1 MISRTLVILLA
12 VTLSAIGLA
21 APAAA
26 QNGYSFSDAARSVT
40 AYSRATVRP
49 QMACR
54 DLLGMTD
61 PDMAIVSAEIIPAAD
76 GVPEH
81 CRVNGLLAPE
91 IRFQVNLPAFWN
103 RRFYMNGNGGFAGES
118 PEAPNRAA
126 LRATALR
133 HGFVSATTNTGHDA
147 AQEPL
152 ATFGERNY
160 QKVVDYAFRA
170 VHLTAV
176 TSKTIATRYYDRPVA
191 YSYWDGCS
199 TGGRQALMEA
209 QRFPADF
216 DGIVAGAPVLNFV
229 DTLILG
235 LWHARALEPAPVT
248 LETLKI
254 VADAVYAKCDGLDG
268 LVDGII
274 DDPRRCP
281 FDPVKDLPVCAA
293 DKTSAGC
300 VTTAQALALKKMYSG
315 VVSNGAPYFPGQPV
329 GAEKVGIQPFGS
341 PPVGSGWD
349 RWLVASGGAKPLQL
363 AFPESFMKYIAFGKA
378 DPNWDWKTF
387 DFDKDP
393 ARLVEARKM
402 LNATDPD
409 LSVFRSRG
417 GKLLM
422 YFGWADTA
430 LTPYMAVDYYEKAL
444 ATNGP
449 DTKEFFRFFTVPGMF
464 HCRGGVGTDRFDAMT
479 AVIDWVERGVT
490 PTSLTASRV
499 EDGKVVRT
507 RPLCPYPQ
515 VARYGGS
522 GSVDE
527 AASFTCTE
535 PR

>member
-1 MISRTLVILLA
+1 M
-12 VTLSAIGLA
+12 GLA
-21 APAAA
+21 SPAAA
-26 QNGYSFSDAARSVT
+26 QNGFSFSDSARSAS
-40 AYSRATVRP
+40 AYLRATVRP

-61 PDMAIVSAEIIPAAD
+61 PDMSIVSAEVFPGGD

-81 CRVNGLLAPE
+81 CRVNGVLAPE
-91 IRFQVNLPAFWN
+91 IRFQVNLPAAWN

-152 ATFGERNY
+152 ATFGERSY

-176 TSKTIATRYYDRPVA
+176 TSKTIAARYYDRPVA

-209 QRFPADF
+209 QRFPGDF

-293 DKTSAGC
+293 DASSAGC
-300 VTTAQALALKKMYSG
+300 VTAAQAAALKKIVRRRREQRRAVLPRPAGRCREGRRPASSDRRRWAAAG
-315 VVSNGAPYFPGQPV
+315 IDGSSRPPG
-329 GAEKVGIQPFGS
+329 
-341 PPVGSGWD
+341 
-349 RWLVASGGAKPLQL
+349 
-363 AFPESFMKYIAFGKA
+363 
-378 DPNWDWKTF
+378 
-387 DFDKDP
+387 
-393 ARLVEARKM
+393 
-402 LNATDPD
+402 
-409 LSVFRSRG
+409 RSRCSWP
-417 GKLLM
+417 
-422 YFGWADTA
+422 F
-430 LTPYMAVDYYEKAL
+430 P
-444 ATNGP
+444 
-449 DTKEFFRFFTVPGMF
+449 
-464 HCRGGVGTDRFDAMT
+464 
-479 AVIDWVERGVT
+479 
-490 PTSLTASRV
+490 SR
-499 EDGKVVRT
+499 
-507 RPLCPYPQ
+507 
-515 VARYGGS
+515 S
-522 GSVDE
+522 
-527 AASFTCTE
+527 
-535 PR
+535 